1 MIFQI
6 GGSSKLRKDRTG
18 IWYIN
23 ANRDGANEF
32 INGVFNLSGFVPKQ
46 WQKKRQN
53 DKSGKKRANAWIN
66 EMGLKELADNIA
78 KKRVNMNSNN
88 NRDIHGNLYRGGSI
102 SLGKDTEIA
111 KLLDELYVIA
121 GNKTKTLENYIFYS
135 SISAS
140 LDEFN
145 RLPSRIRSKKNA
157 KTDESISEE
166 RENALDYI
174 NNLVVNSR
182 RLVNQKHKI
191 QNPTSTPQS
200 IAHENRAK
208 QSKKNSDDEKKK
220 RATSRKIKSLTKKDT
235 KRMEERKESSKK
247 RVQNIWGDTSM
258 MLTAINSKSK
268 QRTSKKEAIKCMECG
283 SDKSPTQ
290 FSESQRKKKPNK
302 RKCIECTSSMN
313 TKKSGK
319 GSKKKKRRE
328 TKKAKK
334 RSNKKTRKKSIK
346 NIFKYFF

>member
-1 MIFQI
+1 
-6 GGSSKLRKDRTG
+6 
-18 IWYIN
+18 
-23 ANRDGANEF
+23 
-32 INGVFNLSGFVPKQ
+32 
-46 WQKKRQN
+46 
-53 DKSGKKRANAWIN
+53 
-66 EMGLKELADNIA
+66 
-78 KKRVNMNSNN
+78 
-88 NRDIHGNLYRGGSI
+88 
-102 SLGKDTEIA
+102 
-111 KLLDELYVIA
+111 
-121 GNKTKTLENYIFYS
+121 
-135 SISAS
+135 
-140 LDEFN
+140 
-145 RLPSRIRSKKNA
+145 
-157 KTDESISEE
+157 
-166 RENALDYI
+166 
-174 NNLVVNSR
+174 
-182 RLVNQKHKI
+182 
-191 QNPTSTPQS
+191 
-200 IAHENRAK
+200 
-208 QSKKNSDDEKKK
+208 
-220 RATSRKIKSLTKKDT
+220 
-235 KRMEERKESSKK
+235 MEERKESSKK